1 MWFILMP
8 TVIAIFVIL
17 IYRVIR
23 AHNKLEEFT
32 IQANREL
39 VCLAIYTAIC
49 GLSYVIK
56 RKYAMEYFD
65 VSLAL
70 MVLIPIHYISS
81 LITERVNINES
92 GVVLF
97 FGKVVYDIKHE
108 KGSGGPV
115 FVPPYTHE
123 LKRAPSGRQELEIP
137 GKPGTL
143 WRGELDQMPSGKK
156 PVLRITT
163 AESDDEKKL
172 NELNIKPYE
181 VPQKDGR
188 VDEEKI
194 DFLALDRLTTEIYCR
209 VTYQIVSAGQ
219 FFRYFSTIE
228 EFEDILEN
236 IPKSL
241 LLNIIGKLT
250 TGTVLK
256 NIGNIEANIL
266 EAIRKDIASK
276 ANNQGNVE
284 VQDFGVDIKDFKLNL
299 VDLSHTVNDS
309 MTERISAR
317 YKAKATIHTATGD
330 AEAIRL
336 KGTATAQASAAPYEE
351 LAKAMKDSP
360 DAKTAFLAEKAAQ
373 AVSAS
378 KPVVFLGG
386 SGDNTTNLLNAGLAR
401 FLSNEED
408 KGEGKK

>member
-1 MWFILMP
+1 M
-8 TVIAIFVIL
+8 IFVIL
-17 IYRVIR
+17 FYRVAKVGK
-23 AHNKLEEFT
+23 AHGKKKIIVE
-32 IQANREL
+32 ANREL
-39 VCLAIYTAIC
+39 VCLAIYTVIC
-49 GLSYVIK
+49 GLSYTIK

-70 MVLIPIHYISS
+70 TILIPIHYISS

-92 GVVLF
+92 AVVLF
-97 FGKVVYDIKHE
+97 FGKVVHDIKHK

-143 WRGELDQMPSGKK
+143 WRGELDQMPAGKK

-181 VPQKDGR
+181 VPQKDGK

-241 LLNIIGKLT
+241 MLNIIGKLT

-256 NIGNIEANIL
+256 NIGSIEANIL
-266 EAIRKDIASK
+266 ESIRGNIAFK
-276 ANNQGNVE
+276 ANIDENVE
-284 VQDFGVDIKDFKLNL
+284 DQDFGVDIKDFKLNL
-299 VDLSHTVNDS
+299 VDLSHAVNLS
-309 MTERISAR
+309 MTQRISAR
-317 YKAKATIHTATGD
+317 YNAKATIHTATGD
-330 AEAIRL
+330 AEAIRV
-336 KGTATAQASAAPYEE
+336 KGIATGQAAAAPYEE
-351 LAKAMKDSP
+351 LAKIMSQHPHAREAYMI
-360 DAKTAFLAEKAAQ
+360 EKVSD

-386 SGDNTTNLLNAGLAR
+386 NGDNTTNLLQSALAS
-401 FLSNEED
+401 FLSSKDD
-408 KGEGKK
+408 KGENNP